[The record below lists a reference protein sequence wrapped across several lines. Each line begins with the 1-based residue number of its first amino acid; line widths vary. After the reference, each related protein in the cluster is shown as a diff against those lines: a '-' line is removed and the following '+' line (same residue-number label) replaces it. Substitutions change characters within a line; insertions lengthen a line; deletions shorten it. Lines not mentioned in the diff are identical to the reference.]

1 VSDTVL
7 AITRAD
13 VADYVQ
19 IFFLVYVIL
28 IFIRVLM
35 SWLPRVPYNI
45 WLDRFLTFVR
55 ETVDPYLNIWRR
67 ILPLVRIGPGALDL
81 SPIVGTIVLIV
92 VGNIVAGLI
101 RGS

>member
-1 VSDTVL
+1 MGLL
-7 AITRAD
+7 ATARQD
-13 VADYVQ
+13 VADYFQ
-19 IFFLVYVIL
+19 ILVLVYVIL
-28 IFIRVLM
+28 IFVRVLM

-67 ILPLVRIGPGALDL
+67 MLPMVRIGPGALDL
-81 SPIVGTIVLIV
+81 SPIVGTLVLII
-92 VGNIVAGLI
+92 VGNIVANLI

>member
-1 VSDTVL
+1 MTDTVL
-7 AITRAD
+7 AVARAD

-19 IFFLVYVIL
+19 TFFLVYVIL

-35 SWLPRVPYNI
+35 SWLPRVPYNV

-55 ETVDPYLNIWRR
+55 ETVDPYLNLWRR
-67 ILPLVRIGPGALDL
+67 IIPLVRIGPGALDL
-81 SPIVGTIVLIV
+81 SPIVGTIVLIIA
-92 VGNIVAGLI
+92 GNIIAGLI